1 MKKTKMIL
9 LIVGLWILKGVAIFM
24 AGIVALGLIIVLP
37 ILVTSNSE
45 RKQQK
50 IIDTFE
56 SFDNTQEYVIV
67 TQSPDRLYVRGNVVD
82 LETLTYQEAP
92 CHYIST
98 TNTCA
103 YFYSYHAESQNTVD
117 LLSLSYETLELSFI
131 ATVEAENEI
140 TEADYANGEV
150 YFLVSGEDGTSI
162 QSYLIYHIETTQ
174 TRKVNYYTVVKSTFD
189 NFQSE
194 KYTITRGD
202 TNIFLTDEKLL
213 IKNNQTGE
221 EKKIG
226 YSLLKTCEEGK
237 KIRKLGDVYLC
248 VCAIDYYE
256 YNGEIY
262 ILYFYYVDGFLGYP
276 TYAYVMKYDFDSHT
290 MQYYTSVFM
299 EDNPEGYL
307 TNFKIP
313 E

>member
-9 LIVGLWILKGVAIFM
+9 LIVGLWILNGVAIFM
-24 AGIVALGLIIVLP
+24 AGIVALGSIIVLP

-103 YFYSYHAESQNTVD
+103 YFYSYHAESKNTVD
-117 LLSLSYETLELSFI
+117 LLSFSYQTLELSFI

-140 TEADYANGEV
+140 TSADYSNGEV
-150 YFLVSGEDGTSI
+150 YFVVLDEESTPNE
-162 QSYLIYHIETTQ
+162 SYLIYNIETMQ
-174 TRKVNYYTVVKSTFD
+174 SRNAGYHTVSEDIFE

-194 KYTITRGD
+194 KYTITDDD
-202 TNIFLTDEKLL
+202 TVLWAKKLL
-213 IKNNQTGE
+213 IKNNETGE
-221 EKKIG
+221 EKRVRL
-226 YSLLKTCEEGK
+226 SLLKTCEQGK
-237 KIRKLGDVYLC
+237 KILKLDDFVAYTG
-248 VCAIDYYE
+248 AIDYYE

-262 ILYFYYVDGFLGYP
+262 IVYIFLVDGSLGYP
-276 TYAYVMKYDFDSHT
+276 SYAYIMKYDFDSHT

-299 EDNPEGYL
+299 EDYPERSLEG
-307 TNFKIP
+307 FKIP

>member
-9 LIVGLWILKGVAIFM
+9 LSVGLWILKGVAIFM
-24 AGIVALGLIIVLP
+24 AGIVALGSIIVLP

-194 KYTITRGD
+194 KYTITDDD
-202 TNIFLTDEKLL
+202 TVFWAKKLL
-213 IKNNQTGE
+213 IKNNETGE
-221 EKKIG
+221 EKRVKL
-226 YSLLKTCEEGK
+226 SLLKTCEQGK
-237 KIRKLGDVYLC
+237 TILKLDDFFAYTG
-248 VCAIDYYE
+248 AIDYYE
-256 YNGEIY
+256 YNDEIY
-262 ILYFYYVDGFLGYP
+262 IVYIFLVDGSLGYP
-276 TYAYVMKYDFDSHT
+276 SYAYVMKYDFDSHT

-299 EDNPEGYL
+299 EDFPERSLEG
-307 TNFKIP
+307 FKIP